1 MDIDALNSY
10 KFEQIVD
17 GKLAKSSVNNTL
29 EEYREYL
36 LMIVLLLGCF
46 CSMESEAEIQM
57 DADQINNISHYRA
70 IPLSLDNGNE
80 VSYVR
85 HMIQDSKGYLWI
97 SGGSGVLRYD
107 GYETKRFNLIDLPQE
122 GDYTLSFLYLD
133 SEQQLWVGNR
143 GLYRFDEVKQEF
155 VLFGDTGHLIIKSIV
170 DDGNGNLWL
179 AAQGDGLLKQNM
191 ARPNQFESVLNNHS
205 NAPDAINSMVFD
217 SVSKTIWMQTFDG
230 IFKYDPTSQELTH
243 IQTSF
248 DGFMTTFI
256 QRDMALD
263 EERRL
268 LWVGT
273 PKGLLRINVDDNSAK
288 DYMAN
293 QQPNSLL
300 VNNITVTFVDS
311 AGNLWVGLEK
321 EGICLHRYKTDD
333 FVCLRSSFDTRDKI
347 PFATVEDISED
358 STGSLWLSMN
368 NSGAVR
374 ITPDLEKFRSMK
386 SEFKEG
392 VSDYFPHSLDG
403 IVSENGDVW
412 IATDGGG
419 INIFNHKTGEFRN
432 IKHEPG
438 NANSLPSN
446 SVISLT
452 KDENGFIWASMWTG
466 GISKIDPDTMTFTNY
481 LYDPFASEN
490 ESLGGNNVFAILS
503 DQKGG
508 LWLSIWG
515 RGIQYFRPDEG
526 TFKNFF
532 KEPNIGRGLQSTDVS
547 HLALRYNKLWIT
559 GESGFEMLDL
569 ETGDI
574 KYLLSN
580 DNTGF
585 TYVLVES
592 LEEILIG
599 THSGLIEYNY
609 LTGKQRL
616 FTMKD
621 GLTADGI
628 SYLYKD
634 RNQKLWVATSNGVS
648 VFDRQAQSFEN
659 YYQQDGLNG
668 NKMSVHGEV
677 LEVGDEIYLT
687 GKLGIT
693 IINPDNLPKKSYKSD
708 TYITQI
714 NYLSVANGN
723 NTIPYYEF
731 ERVEPLN
738 IPYINNSLR
747 FEFTMLNFISPQSN
761 RFRYRLKGW
770 QSDYTETVA
779 TARFATFTNLNPGTY
794 TFEVMGLSS
803 DGTWREDG
811 DTFNFTILSPWWR
824 TWWAIAT
831 FISLGISS
839 IYLIMRWRL
848 SFIVERERLLELK
861 VVEKTEQLNTYAE
874 DLKKASQ
881 SLSVLNTELEDRV
894 EQRTQ
899 ELQVEINERK
909 VAESKLFHIAFHDEL
924 TGLPNRQWAMNHIEG
939 LVTKS
944 QRDTSLRFGL
954 MFLDGDRF
962 KHINDTHG
970 HIMGDQLLIAAAGR
984 LTSLLGGNQHV
995 SRLGGDEFTLI
1006 FDSVVNKEELVEVAD
1021 TIVEAFKRPFQIESH
1036 AIYFNVSIGVLE
1048 CDHTYKAVPSVLRDA
1063 DIAMYRAK
1071 EAGKGT
1077 YRVFDQEMR
1086 ETFLEVAEL
1095 EVSLREALKNDE
1107 FYLVY
1112 QPILDLQTGAI
1123 SGFEALMRWEHPEK
1137 GNIPPDAF
1145 IPVAEESGLIWEMG
1159 CWLLNEACQQ
1169 TKAWHELDEGLTPKI
1184 SVNISSIQLRN
1195 RDFLSVVD
1203 KALADSEL
1211 AAEYLVL
1218 ELTESVLIE
1227 IDDNLT
1233 QLLKAFQERNIDL
1246 SIDDFGT
1253 GYSSLS
1259 YLAELLVQHIKIDRK
1274 FIHAIDD
1281 ISDGVINSDALEIVK
1296 ATISLGHSLQKSVT
1310 AEGIETEEQ
1319 LMSLIDFGCDYAQGF
1334 YISKP
1339 LLPEKAEAFLG
1350 IRTVLSECDSKFER
1364 SSMLAVY
1371 QKALKARKERRRD
1384 MFK

>member
-1 MDIDALNSY
+1 MLVWLLSY
-10 KFEQIVD
+10 
-17 GKLAKSSVNNTL
+17 
-29 EEYREYL
+29 
-36 LMIVLLLGCF
+36 F
-46 CSMESEAEIQM
+46 CAITAEAEIKL
-57 DADQINNISHYRA
+57 DANQVNSIAHYRA
-70 IPLSLDNGNE
+70 IPLSVDNGSGE
-80 VSYVR
+80 SYVR
-85 HMIQDSKGYLWI
+85 HMVQDSKGYLWI

-107 GYETKRFNLIDLPQE
+107 GHETRRFNLVDLPEE

-143 GLYRFDEVKQEF
+143 GLYRFDEMNQEF
-155 VLFGDTGHLIIKSIV
+155 VLFGDTGHLLIKSIV
-170 DDGNGNLWL
+170 DDGEGNLWL
-179 AAQGDGLLKQNM
+179 AGQGDGLLKYNT
-191 ARPNQFESVLNNHS
+191 AHPNQLEPVLNEHPNL
-205 NAPDAINSMVFD
+205 PDVVNSMVFD
-217 SVSKTIWMQTFDG
+217 PTSKTIWLQAFDG
-230 IFKYDPTSQELTH
+230 IFKYDPASQELTH

-263 EERRL
+263 EKRRL

-273 PKGLLRINVDDNSAK
+273 PNGLLRINVDDNSAK
-288 DYMAN
+288 VYTAN

-300 VNNITVTFVDS
+300 VNDITVTFIDS

-321 EGICLHRYKTDD
+321 EGVCLHRYQTDD

-347 PFATVEDISED
+347 PFATVEDIAED
-358 STGSLWLSMN
+358 NTGSLWLSMN

-386 SEFKEG
+386 SEFKQDVPG
-392 VSDYFPHSLDG
+392 YFPHSFNG
-403 IVSENGDVW
+403 IVFENGDIW

-419 INIFNHKTGEFRN
+419 INIFNHETGEFRN

-452 KDENGFIWASMWTG
+452 KDEKGFVWASMWAG

-481 LYDPFASEN
+481 LYDPFADEN
-490 ESLGGNNVFAILS
+490 ASLGGNNVFSILS
-503 DQKGG
+503 DQQGG

-515 RGIQYFRPDEG
+515 RGIQYFRPNEG

-532 KEPNIGRGLQSTDVS
+532 REPNIGRGLQSTNVS

-569 ETGDI
+569 ETGEI
-574 KYLLSN
+574 KYLLPN

-585 TYVLVES
+585 TYALVES
-592 LEEILIG
+592 LQEIFIG

-609 LTGKQRL
+609 QTGEQRL
-616 FTMKD
+616 FTTED
-621 GLTADGI
+621 GLAADGV

-634 RNQKLWVATSNGVS
+634 RNQKLWIATSNGVS
-648 VFDRQAQSFEN
+648 VFDRRSQTFEN
-659 YYQQDGLNG
+659 YDQQDGLNG

-677 LEVGDEIYLT
+677 FEVGDDIYLT
-687 GKLGIT
+687 GKLGVT
-693 IINPDNLPKKSYKSD
+693 IINPDDLPKKSYKSD
-708 TYITQI
+708 VYITQVD
-714 NYLSVANGN
+714 YLSIIDGDNAIPHKELERSEPLS
-723 NTIPYYEF
+723 IPYT
-731 ERVEPLN
+731 
-738 IPYINNSLR
+738 NNSLR
-747 FEFTMLNFISPQSN
+747 FKFTMLNYIFPQAD
-761 RFRYRLKGW
+761 RFRYRLQGW
-770 QSDYTETVA
+770 QSDYTETGA
-779 TARFATFTNLNPGTY
+779 NSRFATYTNLDPGTY
-794 TFEVMGLSS
+794 TFEVIGLSS
-803 DGTWREDG
+803 YGVWEESG
-811 DTFNFTILSPWWR
+811 DTFEFTILPPWWR
-824 TWWAIAT
+824 TWWAIVA
-831 FISLGISS
+831 FISLGIFSV
-839 IYLIMRWRL
+839 YLIMRWRL
-848 SFIVERERLLELK
+848 SFIVEREKLLELK

-874 DLKKASQ
+874 DLKQASQ
-881 SLSVLNTELEDRV
+881 SLSVLNTELEYRV

-909 VAESKLFHIAFHDEL
+909 VAESKLFYMAFHDEL
-924 TGLPNRQWAMNHIEG
+924 TDLPNRQWAMNHIEG
-939 LVTKS
+939 LVETS
-944 QRDTSLRFGL
+944 QQDTALKFGL

-970 HIMGDQLLIAAAGR
+970 HIMGDQLLVAVAER
-984 LTSLLGGNQHV
+984 LKRLLGTNQHV

-1006 FDSVVNKEELVEVAD
+1006 FDSVANREELIKVAE
-1021 TIVEAFKRPFQIESH
+1021 TIIDAFKQSFQIQNH

-1048 CDHTYKAVPSVLRDA
+1048 CDHTYKTVPSVLRDA

-1071 EAGKGT
+1071 ESGKAT

-1095 EVSLREALKNDE
+1095 EVSLRDALKNDE
-1107 FYLVY
+1107 LYLVY
-1112 QPILDLQTGAI
+1112 QPILDLRTGTI
-1123 SGFEALMRWEHPEK
+1123 SGFEALMRWNHPQK

-1145 IPVAEESGLIWEMG
+1145 IPVAEESGLIWELG
-1159 CWLLNEACQQ
+1159 CWLLHEACRQ
-1169 TKAWHELDEGLTPKI
+1169 TKSWHTLADGVTPKI

-1195 RDFLSVVD
+1195 RDFLSLVD
-1203 KALADSEL
+1203 KVLAESGL
-1211 AAEYLVL
+1211 GAEYLVL

-1227 IDDNLT
+1227 VDDNIT
-1233 QLLKAFQERNIDL
+1233 QLLRAFQERKIDL

-1281 ISDGVINSDALEIVK
+1281 ISDGSINSDALEIVK
-1296 ATISLGHSLQKSVT
+1296 ATISLGHGLQKAVT
-1310 AEGIETEEQ
+1310 AEGIETKEQ

-1339 LLPEKAEAFLG
+1339 LLVEKVEALFSSG
-1350 IRTVLSECDSKFER
+1350 ATLSECGSILDTV
-1364 SSMLAVY
+1364 SMLEIY
-1371 QKALKARKERRRD
+1371 QKELEGRKVRRRD
-1384 MFK
+1384 IFK